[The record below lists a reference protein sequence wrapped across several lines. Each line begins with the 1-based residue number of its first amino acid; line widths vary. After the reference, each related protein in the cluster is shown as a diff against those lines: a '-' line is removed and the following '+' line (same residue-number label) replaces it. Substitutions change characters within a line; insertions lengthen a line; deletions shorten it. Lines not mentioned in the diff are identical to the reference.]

1 MTPNA
6 NDVRV
11 LIPRVRRAID
21 GPAATGSA
29 AVSSTLDDEQVTDA
43 IAEIIFYTAGAWS
56 HALNVATRDVL
67 YGAPTAW
74 TVDPPLEEAE
84 ATVVTAQAA
93 LDYYFHQLA
102 ETRIS
107 ETIRDEGQ
115 EWSWATSAAA
125 VSERIAELRAAR
137 DRALDLVR
145 AAKPVGVAFVSF
157 LAERDGYTAALVE
170 PYLGGALAS
179 REGIWREG
187 IWQ

>member
-1 MTPNA
+1 MTPAA

-21 GPAATGSA
+21 GPTAIGSA
-29 AVSSTLDDEQVTDA
+29 AVSSTLDDDQVTGLIADA
-43 IAEIIFYTAGAWS
+43 IAEIIFYTGGAWG
-56 HALNVATRDVL
+56 HDLNVTTRDTT
-67 YGAPTAW
+67 YGAPVAW
-74 TVDPPLEEAE
+74 TIDPVLTEAE
-84 ATVVTAQAA
+84 QTVVTAQAA

-125 VSERIAELRAAR
+125 VAERIRELRAAR
-137 DRALDLVR
+137 DRALELVQS
-145 AAKPVGVAFVSF
+145 AEPLTVAFVSF

-170 PYLGGALAS
+170 PYVAGALAS
-179 REGIWREG
+179 REGIWP
-187 IWQ
+187 